1 MQPHILVFAGS
12 SRTGS
17 LNTRLAHA
25 AAAQLQQ
32 FDARVTQ
39 LSLADYPMPLYDG
52 DLEKRDGMP
61 EHARRLRALFEA
73 ADGFLIVSP
82 EHNAGI
88 SALLKNSID
97 WISRE
102 LDGQSGLIPYRGKVA
117 ALMAASPGSAGG
129 LRGLVQLR
137 ATLTTLQVLV
147 LPEQLALPAAH
158 QAFDGDGTL
167 KEERFRNMLHSV
179 TQRLVEVTTK
189 LRAASTGA

>member
-25 AAAQLQQ
+25 AAAELQRL
-32 FDARVTQ
+32 DARVTHIR
-39 LSLADYPMPLYDG
+39 LADYPMPLYDG
-52 DLEKRDGMP
+52 DLEKREGMP

-73 ADGFLIVSP
+73 ADAFLIVSP

-88 SALLKNSID
+88 SALLKNAID

-102 LDGQSGLIPYRGKVA
+102 MDGQSGLIPYRGKVA

-158 QAFDGDGTL
+158 QAFDEDGAL
-167 KEERFRNMLHSV
+167 QDERFRTLLRTV

-189 LRAASTGA
+189 LRAAPSGA